1 MQSGD
6 ANELIIGLPISISSF
21 ILMVLF
27 FIGCGQSPST
37 SVSIPSHD
45 GSLLLKSS
53 VNQNTGDPASYLRV
67 VVEIKDLYGN
77 VVFRETTPASDTMRW
92 SLKWINNHEILLD
105 SADTGRYV
113 IRRVDNKQW
122 VGGYEKSNPAT

>member
-1 MQSGD
+1 MQPGD
-6 ANELIIGLPISISSF
+6 ANELIIGFAISVGSIL
-21 ILMVLF
+21 LMVLC
-27 FIGCGQSPST
+27 FISCGQSPST
-37 SVSIPSHD
+37 SVSIPSPD

-53 VNQNTGDPASYLRV
+53 VNQNSGDPASYLRV

-92 SLKWINNHEILLD
+92 SLKWISNNEILLD
-105 SADTGRYV
+105 SSDTGRYI

-122 VGGYEKSNPAT
+122 VGGYEKANPLT